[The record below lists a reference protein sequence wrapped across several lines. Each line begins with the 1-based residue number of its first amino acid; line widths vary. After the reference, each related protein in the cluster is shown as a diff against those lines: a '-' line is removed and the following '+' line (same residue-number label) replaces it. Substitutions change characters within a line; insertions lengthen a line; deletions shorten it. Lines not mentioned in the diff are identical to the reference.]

1 MMQSK
6 LGHKEGHMVTW
17 YLCNKNKIPAPR
29 LLGAQ
34 SDVEVTAILTAL
46 VPGAHL
52 LYYGQA

>member
-29 LLGAQ
+29 LLGAE

-52 LYYGQA
+52 LYGQA